1 MGPQRCGNKLQK
13 VNACLTE
20 CTQLS
25 AQAAAWS
32 EVLLFQVG
40 RIQGKDRGTSI
51 QSHTEPDCCTFA
63 TAIATLRKEGFGNTR
78 GKKFIENT
86 VLPMMT
92 KEINSV
98 YQTTLQQFA
107 AALVCSGWA
116 NNVFL
121 PFSHSMDKDAGDMK
135 YLQEVAAHTPPEDEL
150 SAVLSVGSMVGGCG
164 SRFAEGMEV
173 CSLCT
178 TVVDSGG
185 NNSNTREQL
194 PLAVVR

>member
-1 MGPQRCGNKLQK
+1 MGHTRCGNKVQDIK
-13 VNACLTE
+13 ACLTE

-25 AQAAAWS
+25 ARATAWS

-40 RIQGKDRGTSI
+40 RIQGKDRGKSI
-51 QSHTEPDCCTFA
+51 ESHTEPDCCTFA
-63 TAIATLRKEGFGNTR
+63 TGIATLRNEGFGNTR
-78 GKKFIENT
+78 GNKFIEKT

-98 YQTTLQQFA
+98 YKTTLQQFA
-107 AALVCSGWA
+107 AALVCSAWA

-121 PFSHSMDKDAGDMK
+121 PFSHSMDKDSGDMTH
-135 YLQEVAAHTPPEDEL
+135 LQEVVAHTPPEDEL
-150 SAVLSVGSMVGGCG
+150 SAVLSVGSMMGGCG
-164 SRFAEGMEV
+164 GRLAEGMDV